1 MNPFL
6 IDAFKFSKLS
16 ERLEGETAVAEMERV
31 TEIAQDGQGAIA
43 WVLQGGNHRL
53 GYPQLTL
60 AISGSI
66 NLLCQRC
73 LTSMTVTIDAE
84 SVLVLA
90 KDEASADDIEAQL
103 NDDAIDVI
111 PVSEELNLRDLIE
124 DETLLSL
131 PFAPK
136 HDICPD
142 QAALA
147 DPVKSEK
154 ASPFAVL
161 KNLK

>member
-1 MNPFL
+1 MSPFL

-16 ERLEGETAVAEMERV
+16 ERLKGETLIAEMERV
-31 TEIAQDGQGAIA
+31 AEVSQDKLGSIA
-43 WVLQGGNHRL
+43 WELQGGNHRL

-60 AISGSI
+60 RVSGVI
-66 NLLCQRC
+66 KLLCQRC
-73 LTSMTVTIDAE
+73 LTPLNVEIDSK
-84 SVLVLA
+84 SVMVLT
-90 KDEASADDIEAQL
+90 KDEAHADEVEDQL
-103 NDDAIDVI
+103 DDDAIDVI
-111 PVSEELNLRDLIE
+111 AVSEELNLRDLIE
-124 DETLLSL
+124 DEALLSL

-142 QAALA
+142 QTTSA
-147 DPVKSEK
+147 DFVKIEK